1 MDGGLLSLPKAV
13 SVNVRNPKFSMK
25 TKFLLCIVFLCLLIH
40 SCKKGTPAPTTEKAE
55 TVSPTATVPVLTS
68 IVATGITTISAA
80 TGGQISNNGGASVTE
95 RGVCYSLTPNPTTAN
110 SSVMASSV
118 LGSGEF
124 TAQLSGLNPSTK
136 YYLRA
141 FAINK
146 AGTGYGN
153 ELELTTADIVNATFA
168 FTPMFIIG
176 STLAATDVE
185 VLSDGGNAITEKG
198 ICWGTAVNPTI
209 ENNKLKHN
217 STGMGKFRMMISG
230 LAEKTDYHVRAYAVN
245 AKGLSYSNDVTFKT
259 IAKGKMTYTFNK
271 AANPTA
277 DQLAAYGRLQM
288 PVDSALWYLNN
299 FTSATK
305 HVYLNYDPA
314 VPTAD
319 ANNEGWMR
327 FGSNTGVQNIRTM
340 LHEMNHTLGTGT
352 SAWWTGKI
360 VGGKYQGDNVNA
372 LLKKIQ
378 NSNVNVQLSG
388 DSQHWW
394 PYGLNQNSEVSSS
407 WDYVYNC
414 LIIEAMRKD
423 GMTSYSGA
431 YTP

>member
-1 MDGGLLSLPKAV
+1 
-13 SVNVRNPKFSMK
+13 MK
-25 TKFLLCIVFLCLLIH
+25 TKFLLGIALLCLFSN
-40 SCKKGTPAPTTEKAE
+40 SCKKGTPAPAIQKTD
-55 TVSPTATVPVLTS
+55 TVPSVAVVPTLTTTAAIS
-68 IVATGITTISAA
+68 ITTISAG
-80 TGGQISNNGGASVTE
+80 TGGKVTDNGGAAVTE

-110 SSVMASSV
+110 TNIMAGSVS
-118 LGSGEF
+118 GSGEF
-124 TAQLSGLNPSTK
+124 TAQLSGLSPSTK

-153 ELELTTADIVNATFA
+153 EIELITADIVNATFA

-198 ICWGTAVNPTI
+198 ICWGTTVNPTVA
-209 ENNKLKHN
+209 NNKLKHN
-217 STGMGKFRMMISG
+217 STGLGKFRMMISA
-230 LAEKTDYHVRAYAVN
+230 LTEKTEYHVRAYAVN
-245 AKGLSYSNDVTFKT
+245 AKGLSYSNDITFKT

-271 AANPTA
+271 ATSPTA

-288 PVDSALWYLNN
+288 PVDSAIWYLNN

-305 HVYLNYDPA
+305 HVYLNYDPG

-327 FGSNTGVQNIRTM
+327 FGSNTGFQNIRTM

-352 SAWWTGKI
+352 STWWAGKI
-360 VGGKYQGDNVNA
+360 VGGKYQGDHVNV

-378 NSNVNVQLSG
+378 NSNGDVKLSG

-394 PYGLNQNSEVSSS
+394 PYGLNQNSEVGSS

-431 YTP
+431 YAP

>member
-1 MDGGLLSLPKAV
+1 
-13 SVNVRNPKFSMK
+13 MK
-25 TKFLLCIVFLCLLIH
+25 TKLSLGLVLLFLFSN
-40 SCKKGTPAPTTEKAE
+40 SCKKGTP
-55 TVSPTATVPVLTS
+55 VPVESKTEVVPAVAVVPTLTTSNATS
-68 IVATGITTISAA
+68 ITTLSAGS
-80 TGGQISNNGGASVTE
+80 GGKVTDNGGAAVTE

-110 SSVMASSV
+110 TSVMASSV

-124 TAQLSGLNPSTK
+124 TAHLSGLNPSTK

-146 AGTGYGN
+146 VGTGYGN
-153 ELELTTADIVNATFA
+153 EVELVTADIINATFA

-185 VLSDGGNAITEKG
+185 ILSDGGSTIMEKG
-198 ICWGTAVNPTI
+198 ICWGTTVNPTV

-230 LAEKTDYHVRAYAVN
+230 LNEKTEYHVRAYTVN
-245 AKGLSYSNDVTFKT
+245 AKGISYSNNNTFKT
-259 IAKGKMTYTFNK
+259 IPKGKMTYTFNK
-271 AANPTA
+271 ATSPTA

-288 PVDSALWYLNN
+288 PVDSAIWYVNN

-360 VGGKYQGDNVNA
+360 NGGKYQGAHVNA

-378 NSNVNVQLSG
+378 NSNADVQLSG

-394 PYGLNQNSEVSSS
+394 PYGLNQNSEVTSS

-414 LIIEAMRKD
+414 LLIEAMRKD

-431 YTP
+431 YTAQ

>member
-1 MDGGLLSLPKAV
+1 
-13 SVNVRNPKFSMK
+13 MK
-25 TKFLLCIVFLCLLIH
+25 TKFLLCILLLGLSI
-40 SCKKGTPAPTTEKAE
+40 SGCKKGTPAPTTEKIE
-55 TVSPTATVPVLTS
+55 TISSTATVPALITT
-68 IVATGITTISAA
+68 ATIDITTISAA
-80 TGGQISNNGGASVTE
+80 TGGKITNNGGASVTD
-95 RGVCYSLTPNPTTAN
+95 RGVCYSLTPNPTIAN
-110 SSVMASSV
+110 TKVMASGVS
-118 LGSGEF
+118 GSGEF
-124 TAQLSGLNPSTK
+124 TAELSGLSPSTK

-153 ELELTTADIVNATFA
+153 ELELITADIVNATFV

-185 VLSDGGNAITEKG
+185 IINDGGNGITERG
-198 ICWGTAVNPTI
+198 ICWGTTANPTI
-209 ENNKLKHN
+209 ENNKLKQIG
-217 STGMGKFRMMISG
+217 TGIGKFRMMIGG
-230 LAEKTDYHVRAYAVN
+230 LMEKTDYHVRAYAVN
-245 AKGLSYSNDVTFKT
+245 AKGLSYSGDIKFKT
-259 IAKGKMTYTFNK
+259 IAKGKMTYQFNK
-271 AANPTA
+271 AAMPTA
-277 DQLAAYGRLQM
+277 DQLAAYARLQM
-288 PVDSALWYLNN
+288 PIDSALWYLNN

-327 FGSNTGVQNIRTM
+327 FGSSIGVHNIRTM

-352 SAWWTGKI
+352 SAWWIGKI

-378 NSNVNVQLSG
+378 NSMVNVQLSG
-388 DSQHWW
+388 DTQHWW

-431 YTP
+431 YIP